1 MRILKILLAVLFIQL
16 TISCSKSNTELSLAG
31 NWKVTSAV
39 GNDNRQWN
47 GTFTLAREGNS
58 NVYTG
63 LFLWNTID
71 NQATGTDSI
80 TGTYNPDTK
89 VLIMQ
94 SVVISGNIE
103 SVLYT
108 MDVTDNGTKM
118 TGIWTGSSD
127 GTVAHPGRWS
137 AEKQ

>member
-16 TISCSKSNTELSLAG
+16 TISCSKSTTQLSLAG

-58 NVYTG
+58 NAYTG

-89 VLIMQ
+89 VLVMQ